1 VESLVSDARARD
13 GDASA
18 APHND
23 AHAERSSLAA
33 AFDGAYA
40 GRRVLVTGDTGFKGS
55 WLCAWLERLGAV
67 VGGYALAPPTDPSLF
82 ELLGLRDDIEHV
94 GGDVR
99 DAAALAAAVAAFAPE
114 VVFHLAAQPLVRFS
128 YADPRGTFES
138 NVMGVVNLFEAVRA
152 CPSVRAVVNVTS
164 DKCYENDEA
173 AGESGDASLAD
184 ASVAGRGDASLAGAG
199 PKAAVGLSATAFAES
214 APLGGRDPYSASKG
228 CSEIVTAAYRRSFFG
243 PGSPVCL
250 ASARA
255 GNVIGGG
262 DWASDRLVP
271 DCVRA
276 LLRGD
281 EVVVRRPDAVRPW
294 QHVLE
299 SLAGYLWLGA
309 RLLADGHARDGAW
322 NFGPAGA
329 ASLAVAD
336 VVAAFL
342 SSWGGGS
349 WRAATSAQSEP
360 HEAALL
366 LLDCAKARDELGL
379 TGVWN
384 VRTAVART
392 AAWYRVW
399 AGGAA
404 TRDLVDGDITGYSA
418 AAAALGLPWAA
429 PLAATP
435 AAAS

>member
-1 VESLVSDARARD
+1 VEGLVSHARRRDRDPLGTPHDGARA
-13 GDASA
+13 
-18 APHND
+18 
-23 AHAERSSLAA
+23 ERGSLAA

-55 WLCAWLERLGAV
+55 WLCAWLEGLGAV

-82 ELLGLRDDIEHV
+82 ELLGLRDTIDHV

-114 VVFHLAAQPLVRFS
+114 VVFHLAAQPLVRLS

-164 DKCYENDEA
+164 DKCYENDETASADGA
-173 AGESGDASLAD
+173 ADSASAGGAVD
-184 ASVAGRGDASLAGAG
+184 TAGGGGAAMPAGKPAS
-199 PKAAVGLSATAFAES
+199 AFAET

-228 CSEIVTAAYRRSFFG
+228 CSELVTAAYRRSFFG
-243 PGSPVCL
+243 PGSPVCV

-276 LLRGD
+276 LRCGD
-281 EVVVRRPDAVRPW
+281 EVVVRHPGAVRPW

-309 RLLADGHARDGAW
+309 RLLGDGHARDGAW

-329 ASLAVAD
+329 ASLPVAD
-336 VVAAFL
+336 VIIAFL

-349 WRAATSAQSEP
+349 WRAADGAEAEP

-366 LLDCAKARDELGL
+366 LLDSAKARDELGL
-379 TGVWN
+379 TGVWD
-384 VRTAVART
+384 VRTAIAQT
-392 AAWYRVW
+392 AAWHRAW
-399 AGGAA
+399 DDGAA
-404 TRDLVDGDITGYSA
+404 GPRALVGTDITRYMGA
-418 AAAALGLPWAA
+418 AHALGLPWATA
-429 PLAATP
+429 LAATP
-435 AAAS
+435 AGAS